1 MPHPTK
7 HDLVERALNTP
18 FHEKGRE
25 KILEYFLI
33 SIYDEETGQAV
44 ASRSLITES
53 IGWTPST
60 TRNALMDFEHNKNWN
75 VVAPVVGVKLTFTP
89 KVPKRKK

>member
-7 HDLVERALNTP
+7 NELIEQALNTP
-18 FHEKGRE
+18 FRYKGRE

-33 SIYDEETGQAV
+33 SIYNEETGQAI
-44 ASRSLITES
+44 ASRSLITSS

-60 TRNALMDFEHNKNWN
+60 TRNALMDFENNPNWK
-75 VVAPVVGVKLTFTP
+75 VVAPVVGVQLTFTP
-89 KVPKRKK
+89 KQGKRRK